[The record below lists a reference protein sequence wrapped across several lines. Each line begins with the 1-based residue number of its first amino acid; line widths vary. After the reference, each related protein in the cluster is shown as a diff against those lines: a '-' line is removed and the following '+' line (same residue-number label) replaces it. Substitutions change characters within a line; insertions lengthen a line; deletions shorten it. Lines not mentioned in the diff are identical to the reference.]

1 MVRSIIL
8 FSVTLCSLWSSE
20 KAADFTPERYST
32 LERECL
38 QCHKEQKIPS
48 EATYRR
54 YLRKYSSKATIK
66 EKMLVYLKTP
76 TVEQSIMP
84 PQFFSKF
91 TIKEGSQLEEKELR
105 NRINDYVD
113 YFDINKKL
121 FIPAEKN

>member
-1 MVRSIIL
+1 MVKSIIL
-8 FSVTLCSLWSSE
+8 FLFMLCSLWGSV
-20 KAADFTPERYST
+20 KAASFAPERYST

-66 EKMLVYLKTP
+66 EKMLVYLKAP

-91 TIKEGSQLEEKELR
+91 TIKEVSQLKEDELR
-105 NRINDYVD
+105 KRIDDYID

-121 FIPAEKN
+121 FLPTEKN

>member
-1 MVRSIIL
+1 MVRYIIL
-8 FSVTLCSLWSSE
+8 FSIVLCSLWSSE
-20 KAADFTPERYST
+20 KAASFAPERDFA
-32 LERECL
+32 LEGECL

-91 TIKEGSQLEEKELR
+91 TIKEESQLEEKELR

-121 FIPAEKN
+121 FTPAEKN

>member
-8 FSVTLCSLWSSE
+8 FLFTLCSLWGSE
-20 KAADFTPERYST
+20 KAADSTPER
-32 LERECL
+32 ECF

-54 YLRKYSSKATIK
+54 YLRKYSSKDTIR
-66 EKMLVYLKTP
+66 EMMLAYLKAP
-76 TVEQSIMP
+76 TIERSIMP

-91 TIKEGSQLEEKELR
+91 TIKEVSQLKEEELR
-105 NRINDYVD
+105 KRIDDYVD

>member
-1 MVRSIIL
+1 MVKSIIL
-8 FSVTLCSLWSSE
+8 FLFMLCSLWGSV
-20 KAADFTPERYST
+20 KAASFAPERYST

-66 EKMLVYLKTP
+66 EKMLVYLKAP

-91 TIKEGSQLEEKELR
+91 TIKEVSQLKEDELR
-105 NRINDYVD
+105 KRIDDYID

-121 FIPAEKN
+121 FLPAEKN